1 MEWTNEAYL
10 YGKSG
15 NLSTSDKVAAFDLD
29 DTIIRTK
36 SGKTFAE
43 NSKDWVFFNEN
54 VLKVMKWLRDNNYKI
69 VIIMLYFI

>member
-43 NSKDWVFFNEN
+43 NLLISIFARIMSAAYGMGSK
-54 VLKVMKWLRDNNYKI
+54 K
-69 VIIMLYFI
+69 